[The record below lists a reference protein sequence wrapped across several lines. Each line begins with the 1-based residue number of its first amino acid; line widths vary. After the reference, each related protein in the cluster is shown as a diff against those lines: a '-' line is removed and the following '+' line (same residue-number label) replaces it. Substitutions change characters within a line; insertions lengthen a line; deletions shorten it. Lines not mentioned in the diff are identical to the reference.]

1 MTLLKTLFKM
11 TLEVSRLTPFQV
23 ELLLE
28 KAEKAEVGEI
38 SSSYVSA
45 GADTSQYPH
54 LNAHEERDGV

>member
-38 SSSYVSA
+38 SFAVP
-45 GADTSQYPH
+45 TS
-54 LNAHEERDGV
+54 